1 MTSSQIRTVYDNLGF
16 YPIPG
21 SELNVMPNPPME
33 TQFDSEGKVVGDRQG
48 YWLEKSLDGYKLQH
62 KRPYHCYNE
71 LEHCFEIGNFA
82 TQGFDQITGTNKL
95 FHSTTPNVGHVSATD
110 DKDNEGKCFQF
121 KYKGNAK
128 RQIIFGSRF
137 FSEIGLNQSNKCVW
151 SSPTGVQFEWSIHPE
166 IVSSVNVVD
175 ISFIVA
181 MEGKSHP
188 VHIPLV
194 CRGKFK
200 GGYLDVGDRGGMV
213 EYKFQSHIPLSGK
226 FYAYAS
232 DEVIKQLQ
240 GLRYV
245 AIGMVCNFYCHG
257 EASFD
262 MYSFKLSHSPSSS
275 ANRSELVL
283 PAPHTIDSR
292 LDGNFPLINN

>member
-1 MTSSQIRTVYDNLGF
+1 MTSSQIRTVYDNLGYF
-16 YPIPG
+16 PLLD
-21 SELNVMPNPPME
+21 SELNIMPNPSME
-33 TQFDSEGKVVGDRQG
+33 TQFDTEGKVIGDRQG
-48 YWLEKSLDGYKLQH
+48 YWLEKSTDGYQLNH
-62 KRPYHCYNE
+62 NIPYDCYNE

-82 TQGFDQITGTNKL
+82 TQGFDQVTGTNKL
-95 FHSTTPNVGHVSATD
+95 FHSTLPNSGQVTATEDPDNDGH
-110 DKDNEGKCFQF
+110 CFQF
-121 KYKGNAK
+121 KYTQNAK

-137 FSEIGLNQSNKCVW
+137 LSEIGMTNSNKCVW
-151 SSPTGVQFEWSIHPE
+151 SSPTGLQFEWTVHPE
-166 IVSSVNVVD
+166 ITSSVNVVD

-181 MEGKSHP
+181 MEDKSRP

-200 GGYLDVGDRGGMV
+200 GSYLDIGDRGGMV
-213 EYKFQSHIPLSGK
+213 DYKFQSHISLSGK
-226 FYAYAS
+226 FYAYVS

-262 MYSFKLSHSPSSS
+262 MYNFKLSHSSPSTSS
-275 ANRSELVL
+275 KSELIL
-283 PAPHTIDSR
+283 PAPHTINSR
-292 LDGNFPLINN
+292 LDGNLPLINN